1 MESDDTAVLIGISR
15 YQDPSLPDVPAVLN
29 SLSAMHAL
37 LTAPD
42 LCGWSADRVH
52 MLADPADTTAL
63 ALELH
68 RLAEN
73 TTGTLL
79 LYFVG
84 HGVVTRTGALCL
96 ATGGTQLRYPDLTG
110 LEYDKVRNA
119 LLDSPAQAK
128 LVILDCCYS
137 GRVIHGLTGAGES
150 QLADTTDIRG
160 VYTLTAADHVA
171 HVPPPEEQETACT
184 SFTGTLRDIV
194 RDGILGA
201 PPVLA
206 LSDIYPKLR
215 NTLQARG
222 LPEPNQ
228 RGTDTVEAYPFSRNV
243 AYTDGTGFRLL
254 PQEQVDFFL
263 RVLAAQPRHDLT
275 AASIDKLED
284 WPGVYLLHQES
295 DDTPEIVYVGKH
307 DRSIA
312 TRLTKHLQKIDGRC
326 HIDSR
331 DLSFSYLK
339 LDDDLNH
346 VAPELVVLRQLH
358 AQGHSPLWNLNGFG
372 NHDHGRARDSA
383 RLARSHFDVLH
394 LIDLAWPL
402 RTDGPALDLTAREMA
417 AYLKS
422 ELPYVFRFEYRGT
435 AIDGIRL
442 TVPEGP
448 LCADRAFR
456 LLAAALGD
464 AWQISA
470 LMGQVLMYREQGAR
484 YPSAI
489 RYYVGSTVM
498 EAVPDV
504 YEDGH
509 PL

>member
-1 MESDDTAVLIGISR
+1 M
-15 YQDPSLPDVPAVLN
+15 
-29 SLSAMHAL
+29 
-37 LTAPD
+37 
-42 LCGWSADRVH
+42 
-52 MLADPADTTAL
+52 
-63 ALELH
+63 
-68 RLAEN
+68 
-73 TTGTLL
+73 
-79 LYFVG
+79 
-84 HGVVTRTGALCL
+84 
-96 ATGGTQLRYPDLTG
+96 
-110 LEYDKVRNA
+110 
-119 LLDSPAQAK
+119 
-128 LVILDCCYS
+128 
-137 GRVIHGLTGAGES
+137 
-150 QLADTTDIRG
+150 
-160 VYTLTAADHVA
+160 YTLTAADQVA

-184 SFTGTLRDIV
+184 SFTGVLRDVV
-194 RDGILGA
+194 RDGIPGA
-201 PPVLA
+201 PPVLT

-243 AYTDGTGFRLL
+243 AYTGGTGFRLL

-263 RVLAAQPRHDLT
+263 RVLAAQPCHDLT
-275 AASIDKLED
+275 AASIEKLED
-284 WPGVYLLHQES
+284 WPGVYRLHQES

-312 TRLTKHLQKIDGRC
+312 TRLAKHLRKIDGRC

-372 NHDHGRARDSA
+372 NHDAGRARDSA
-383 RLARSHFDVLH
+383 RLARKNFDVDH
-394 LIDLAWPL
+394 PIDLACHL
-402 RTDGPALDLTAREMA
+402 RTDGPALDLMAREMA
-417 AYLKS
+417 AYLRS
-422 ELPYVFRFEYRGT
+422 ELPYVFRFEHREA

-448 LCADRAFR
+448 LSADRAFR
-456 LLAAALGD
+456 LFAAALGD

-470 LMGQVLMYREQGAR
+470 LMGRVLMYREQGAR

-489 RYYVGSTVM
+489 RYYVGSTVT